1 MANGEKIRILFGR
14 TKELWWDGLLKL
26 FHDIPDIEVVAVCS
40 SSSEVIRRANELRP
54 DLVLLDEEIS
64 ESDYG
69 ENAWNISDLHEE
81 TKIIVVIKPY
91 KNVEL
96 ATHFKARAKAYIDK
110 DISLEEL
117 VTTVRTVA
125 RGGMVVISRTVSQEI
140 LKHLESA
147 GNLVPRVRP
156 EYNINLS
163 KRELEVLN
171 LLAKRQMSN
180 KEIAHALFITENTAK
195 AHLAS
200 ILEKMKVPT
209 RQQAAALAK
218 DSGLIDAD

>member
-1 MANGEKIRILFGR
+1 MDNSDKIRILFGR

-26 FHDIPDIEVVAVCS
+26 FQEMKDIEVVAVCS
-40 SSSEVIRRANELRP
+40 TSNEVIKNSNELRP

-64 ESDYG
+64 ESDVG
-69 ENAWNISDLHEE
+69 EVGWNIRELNEE
-81 TKIIVVIKPY
+81 TEIIVVIKPY

-96 ATHFKARAKAYIDK
+96 ASHFKARAMAYIDK
-110 DISLEEL
+110 DISLEEMM
-117 VTTVRTVA
+117 TTVRCVA
-125 RGGMVVISRTVSQEI
+125 KGGMVVISRTVSQEI

-147 GNLVPRVRP
+147 GSQVQKVRP

-218 DSGLIDAD
+218 DSGLVDAD

>member
-1 MANGEKIRILFGR
+1 MDNSDKIRILFGR
-14 TKELWWDGLLKL
+14 SNELWWDGLFKL
-26 FHDIPDIEVVAVCS
+26 LQDITDFEVVGVCS
-40 SSSEVIRRANELRP
+40 NSNDVIQSAADLHP
-54 DLVLLDEEIS
+54 DVVLLDEEIPG
-64 ESDYG
+64 SDR
-69 ENAWNISDLHEE
+69 EDVAWNIREFGEE

-96 ATHFKARAKAYIDK
+96 ALNFKSRAKAYIDK
-110 DISLEEL
+110 DITLEEL
-117 VTTVRTVA
+117 ITAVRCVA
-125 RGGMVVISRTVSQEI
+125 KGRMVVISRTVSQEI
-140 LKHLESA
+140 LQHLETKGSVIQ
-147 GNLVPRVRP
+147 NVRP
-156 EYNINLS
+156 EYKINLS

-195 AHLAS
+195 AHLGS

-218 DSGLIDAD
+218 ATGLIDAD